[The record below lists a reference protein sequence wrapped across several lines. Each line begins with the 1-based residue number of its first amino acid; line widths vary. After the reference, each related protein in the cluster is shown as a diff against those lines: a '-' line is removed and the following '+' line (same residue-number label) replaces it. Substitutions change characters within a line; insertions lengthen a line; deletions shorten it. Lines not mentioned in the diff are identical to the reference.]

1 LKTSR
6 FSLRPTSTRG
16 FLSQTF
22 FASRAGDSRNYVLKV
37 GPEIPERRKW
47 ARELRVFA
55 REVAAYRL
63 LAPLR
68 GKYSPKMYAGTS
80 AHRGANGLLLI
91 EEIRGATCRDQM
103 IGLTLPEL
111 ASVARTIARLHAKF
125 WNSPLLR
132 RADGLPFHR
141 YMRAHEVRRHLPS
154 FLRWT
159 RRSVQERHFFKQ
171 LPQRVSLAL
180 AHFRKRPATL
190 VHGDLRSDNI
200 YFGRT
205 SIRFIDWGL
214 ALAGHGTF
222 DLARLIGGSAR
233 TPLTL
238 AQQITIFEVWHRSL
252 VRSGI
257 SNYPRQK
264 AWQDY
269 HHAVALTLTI
279 PITNAPTLARFS
291 SRGQK
296 LAQLITKR
304 FLRSARELTA
314 SSCSI
319 LQ

>member
-1 LKTSR
+1 MIAKR
-6 FSLRPTSTRG
+6 FTISPTRTQG

-22 FASRAGDSRNYVLKV
+22 YARRAGDDQNYVLKV
-37 GPEIPERRKW
+37 GSEIPERRKW
-47 ARELRVFA
+47 AGELRVFA

-68 GKYSPKMYAGTS
+68 GQFSPKMYAGTS
-80 AHRGANGLLLI
+80 AHRGADGLLLI
-91 EEIRGATCRDQM
+91 EEIRGATCRDQLS
-103 IGLTLPEL
+103 GLTLSEI
-111 ASVARTIARLHAKF
+111 ASVAHTIARLHAKF
-125 WNSPLLR
+125 WNSPRLR
-132 RADGLPFHR
+132 RASGLPFHR
-141 YMRAHEVRRHLPS
+141 YMRAHEVRRHLPT
-154 FLRWT
+154 FLQWT
-159 RRSVQERHFFKQ
+159 RRSVPERHFFKQ

-180 AHFRKRPATL
+180 AHFRKRPVTL

-214 ALAGHGTF
+214 ALAGHGAF

-252 VRSGI
+252 LRAGVSH
-257 SNYPRQK
+257 YPIEK
-264 AWQDY
+264 AWPDY

-279 PITNAPTLARFS
+279 PVTNAPTLARFS

-296 LAQLITKR
+296 LARLITKR
-304 FLRSARELTA
+304 FWRSARQLTA
-314 SSCSI
+314 ESLSI
-319 LQ
+319 L